1 MVGLGLAVSGDA
13 TIPNRRRTGNKGQ
26 SQEAKKLTATCLGLP
41 DYLEELLE
49 KLPFPLSGHSLRK
62 TSLDYY
68 CDYSKPCA
76 GEARGLAF

>member
-1 MVGLGLAVSGDA
+1 MVGLGLGVSGDVTSSKQKENRKQG
-13 TIPNRRRTGNKGQ
+13 TITR
-26 SQEAKKLTATCLGLP
+26 AKKLTATCLGSP

-49 KLPFPLSGHSLRK
+49 KLPFPLSGHCLRK

-68 CDYSKPCA
+68 CDYSQPFA